1 LRPALLLDRVHL
13 RLSNGTGGPS
23 AGTAATVA
31 PAADTK
37 PSPAVPGAAGRP
49 MRAPRRAGPTPG
61 KPSGRGAPV
70 PRIIVALSQ
79 APERTTMKLK
89 SLLAAAA
96 ALALIGSAPAYA
108 QTLRWAAQNDI
119 LTLDPHSQN
128 HATTNAIMM
137 HAYEG
142 LTRYNAK
149 YEIEPCLAT
158 KWTYLSPTQVRFE
171 LRKGV
176 KFQDG
181 SPFTADDVVFSFGRI
196 RQPQGTMQIYVTGIN
211 EVRKI
216 DDHTVDL
223 ILAAPQPIL
232 LRNIVD
238 FRIMS
243 KSWAEKNR
251 TTNTQNYKDKEE
263 NYASRNAIGTGPYRI
278 TGWTPEQ
285 RVTMTVNN
293 DWWDKHANNVK
304 EVVYTPIK
312 SDPTRVAAL
321 LSGDVDMLTDLP
333 TQDVAR
339 LRADS
344 KLKIL
349 DGPEVRTIYL
359 APDIG
364 SPELKY
370 SNVKG
375 KNPLADKRVR
385 QALSMAIDRAA
396 IQRNIMRGLS
406 VPAGIMVAPGVN
418 GHSPELDTPVKAD
431 PDGAKRLLA
440 EAGYPDGFEVRLN
453 CPNNRYVNDE
463 EICQAIVAM
472 WARIGVKA
480 TLAAENMAT
489 FIQKVQNFDSSI
501 YLLGWGVA
509 TYDAQY
515 ALQSLIRTR
524 TTGADGN
531 FNFSKISDPTVD
543 RLVDAMKTETDVA
556 KRNAMIRD
564 ALIRTRDEVLTIPL
578 HHQVRPWAMK
588 QGVTTTH
595 RSDDRPE
602 ARFTTLR

>member
-1 LRPALLLDRVHL
+1 MSLKTLLALA
-13 RLSNGTGGPS
+13 T
-23 AGTAATVA
+23 ATAALMA
-31 PAADTK
+31 PLA
-37 PSPAVPGAAGRP
+37 GAH
-49 MRAPRRAGPTPG
+49 
-61 KPSGRGAPV
+61 
-70 PRIIVALSQ
+70 
-79 APERTTMKLK
+79 
-89 SLLAAAA
+89 
-96 ALALIGSAPAYA
+96 A

-128 HATTNAIMM
+128 HATTNAILM

-142 LTRYNAK
+142 LTRYNAQ
-149 YEIEPCLAT
+149 YQVEPALAT
-158 KWTYLSPTQVRFE
+158 KWTYISPTQVRFE

-176 KFQDG
+176 KFTDG
-181 SPFTADDVVFSFGRI
+181 TPFTADDVIFSFGRI
-196 RQPQGTMQIYVTGIN
+196 KQPQGTMQIYVTGIN
-211 EVRKI
+211 EIRKI
-216 DDHTVDL
+216 DDHTVDF
-223 ILAAPQPIL
+223 ILAAPNPIL
-232 LRNIVD
+232 LRNIID

-243 KSWAEKNR
+243 KAWSEKNR
-251 TTNTQNYKDKEE
+251 TANVQDYKNKEE
-263 NYASRNAIGTGPYRI
+263 NFASRNVMGTGAYRI

-285 RVTMTVNN
+285 RITMTINP
-293 DWWDKHANNVK
+293 DWWDKHQGNVK

-339 LRADS
+339 LRADP
-344 KLKIL
+344 KLKIV
-349 DGPEVRTIYL
+349 DGPEVRTIYF

-370 SNVKG
+370 SNIKG

-385 QALSMAIDRAA
+385 QALSLAIDRAA

-406 VPAGIMVAPGVN
+406 IPAAIMVAPGVN
-418 GHSPELDTPVKAD
+418 GHDPQLDTPA
-431 PDGAKRLLA
+431 PANSDGAKKLLA
-440 EAGYPDGFEVRLN
+440 DAGYPDGFEVRLN

-463 EICQAIVAM
+463 EICQAVVAM

-480 TLAAENMAT
+480 QLAAENMAT

-524 TTGADGN
+524 TSGADGN
-531 FNFSKISDPTVD
+531 FNFSKISDATVD

-556 KRNAMIRD
+556 KRNAMIRE
-564 ALIRTRDEVLTIPL
+564 ALVRTKDEMLTIPI
-578 HHQVRPWAMK
+578 HHQMRPWAMK
-588 QGVTTTH
+588 QSVSTIH

-602 ARFTTLR
+602 ARFTSVR